1 MAGAVVGRE
10 CGDGAVGAR
19 VDATVRFGTVPCV
32 ILPESWSVLLEPL
45 RGVFRR
51 RGTFMLF
58 TVLATGMVAQTGRRS
73 VVGMLAGA
81 RMATTI
87 SFHAACRFFSHAV
100 WDVDQLGL
108 AVARLVVT
116 RLAAAE
122 VATAGPG
129 DGPAPA
135 GTITVA
141 IDDTLFRRWG
151 KKVFAAFWTH
161 DGAAQGKHKIGRG
174 NRWIIAGIV
183 VRLPFCSSPVC
194 LPVLFRLWRGKGT
207 ASHVDLAA
215 ELMKLIIDAF
225 PGWRVHGVGDAAYHG
240 KALVT
245 PQATW
250 TTRLPHNA
258 TLYALPPDRTGKPG
272 RPRLKGKV
280 LGKPTDLAETA
291 TWRQVTVNRYGRTDT
306 IEVASV
312 PCIWYGS
319 FGNAPGRCVLVRE
332 DDSSKLYDMALFTGD
347 TDAGAGQVVE
357 RYAVRW
363 SIEPTNATGKQHMGV
378 GQARNR
384 LPKAVERTVPFG
396 MLVQSLVTIWYAV
409 AGHHPEDVTARR
421 LAEPWYDAK
430 TEPSFEDM
438 ITKLRKALITARF
451 SAIRPGQPDPEIL
464 RDYQLACAAAAA

>member
-1 MAGAVVGRE
+1 
-10 CGDGAVGAR
+10 
-19 VDATVRFGTVPCV
+19 
-32 ILPESWSVLLEPL
+32 
-45 RGVFRR
+45 VFRR
-51 RGTFMLF
+51 RGTFALF

-87 SFHAACRFFSHAV
+87 SFRAACRFFSHAV

-108 AVARLVVT
+108 AVARLVAT
-116 RLAAAE
+116 RLAAAQAASA
-122 VATAGPG
+122 VPAGSRVPTVPAGGADCG
-129 DGPAPA
+129 DASVNARSADGRAPA

-174 NRWIIAGIV
+174 NRWIVAGIV

-240 KALVT
+240 KALDVQ
-245 PQATW
+245 QATW

-258 TLYALPPDRTGKPG
+258 TLYALPPARTGRRG

-291 TWRQVTVNRYGRTDT
+291 TWQRVTVNRYGDTDT
-306 IEVASV
+306 IDVACV

-319 FGNAPGRCVLVRE
+319 FGNTPGRCVLVRE
-332 DDSSKLYDMALFTGD
+332 ADSTKPYDMALYTLD
-347 TDAGAGQVVE
+347 TRATAGQIVE

-363 SIEPTNATGKQHMGV
+363 SIEPSNATSKQHMGV

-396 MLVQSLVTIWYAV
+396 MLVQSLVILWYAV
-409 AGHHPEDVTARR
+409 SGHHPEDVTARR
-421 LAEPWYDAK
+421 SAEPWYGAK

-438 ITKLRKALITARF
+438 ITKLRKALIAARF
-451 SAIRPGQPDPEIL
+451 SAVRPGQPDPEIL
-464 RDYQLACAAAAA
+464 RDYALACAAAAA